1 MIKLSVLKREN
12 RIRLKK
18 EFLEIKDKGKIKYSP
33 LFGLVF
39 LKKDDDLK
47 KVGFIVSKKIS
58 KRAVDRNKIRRTLAE
73 IMRKNLDKLESGS
86 RIVFLA
92 KKEILGKKYDEVE
105 NEINKL
111 LEGRHI
117 GLPVH
122 R

>member
-1 MIKLSVLKREN
+1 MLKREN

-33 LFGLVF
+33 FFGLVF

-58 KRAVDRNKIRRTLAE
+58 KRAVDRNKIRRIFSE
-73 IMRKNLDKLESGS
+73 IMRKNLDKLEAGS

-92 KKEILGKKYDEVE
+92 KKEILGKKMVEIKEEVE
-105 NEINKL
+105 KL
-111 LEGRHI
+111 LK
-117 GLPVH
+117 
-122 R
+122 

>member
-1 MIKLSVLKREN
+1 MLKREN

-73 IMRKNLDKLESGS
+73 IMRKNLDKLEAGS

-92 KKEILGKKYDEVE
+92 KKEILGKKMVEIKEEVE
-105 NEINKL
+105 KL
-111 LEGRHI
+111 LK
-117 GLPVH
+117 
-122 R
+122 

>member
-1 MIKLSVLKREN
+1 MLKREN

-58 KRAVDRNKIRRTLAE
+58 KRAVDRNKIRRIFSE
-73 IMRKNLDKLESGS
+73 IMRKNLDKLETGS

-92 KKEILGKKYDEVE
+92 KKEILGKKMVEIKEEVE
-105 NEINKL
+105 KMIRK
-111 LEGRHI
+111 
-117 GLPVH
+117 
-122 R
+122 